1 MADVTN
7 LDHVLIVLGVG
18 DSEHARQAYRS
29 AEAGQARVCRWTA
42 TDPDTDETL
51 PPPEDLVEAVVLR
64 TARYLARRESP
75 TGVIG
80 VGEFGPVRIAAVDR
94 DIEDLE
100 GPYRVVVFG

>member
-18 DSEHARQAYRS
+18 DSEYTRQAYRS
-29 AEAGQARVCRWTA
+29 AEAALAKTCRWSELDA
-42 TDPDTDETL
+42 AGMPL
-51 PPPEDLVEAVVLR
+51 LPPEDLIEAVVLR